1 MASKNKLLW
10 EILIPKFSNDGKEFE
25 IEFHKKWDKKIGK
38 ISGGLTILRTAKGHW
53 INPDKKLFSEE
64 MIPVRIYCSEKEIG
78 KIMKF
83 TLEHYTQDAVFCYL
97 VSNKIKIAY
106 FSDQ

>member
-1 MASKNKLLW
+1 MVKRKLLW
-10 EILIPKFSNDGKEFE
+10 EILVPKFSNKGYKFL
-25 IEFHKKWDKKIGK
+25 IEFHKRWDKKVGV

-64 MIPVRIYCSEKEIG
+64 MIPVRIYCNEKEIE

-83 TLEHYTQDAVFCYL
+83 TLDYYNQEEVFCYL
-97 VSNKIKIAY
+97 ISNKVKRL
-106 FSDQ
+106 SKKR